1 VLPEAVRGFLGTG
14 RMTML
19 EIKQINAE
27 DELPEGLT
35 RQGFIDFMYRHLGQF
50 GDTKSAIAKSIDYAF
65 SCQEGKGGY
74 LLAAYDGGDLVG
86 GLIMN
91 HTGMSEY
98 VPEHLLVY
106 VAVNEEYR
114 NRGFGAQIVEKAF
127 EICEGNVA
135 LHVEYE
141 NPAKRLYER
150 LGMRSKYAEMR
161 YIK

>member
-1 VLPEAVRGFLGTG
+1 
-14 RMTML
+14 ML
-19 EIKQINAE
+19 KIEQIKTE
-27 DELPEGLT
+27 DELPMGLT
-35 RQGFIDFMYRHLGQF
+35 RQKFVDFMHRHLGRF

-65 SCQEGKGGY
+65 SSEEGKGGF
-74 LLAAYDGGDLVG
+74 LLAAYDDGRLVG

-106 VAVNEEYR
+106 VTVSDEYR
-114 NRGFGAQIVEKAF
+114 NRGYGARIVETAF
-127 EICEGNVA
+127 DLCDGNVA

-150 LGMRSKYAEMR
+150 LGMTTKYAEMR

>member
-1 VLPEAVRGFLGTG
+1 
-14 RMTML
+14 ML
-19 EIKQINAE
+19 KLQQIESE
-27 DELPEGLT
+27 DEFPNGLT
-35 RQGFIDFMYRHLGQF
+35 KEAFVDFMHLHLGRF

-65 SCQEGKGGY
+65 SCADGKGGF
-74 LLAAYDGGDLVG
+74 LLAAYDRGILVG

-98 VPEHLLVY
+98 VPENLLVY
-106 VAVNEEYR
+106 VAVSDEHR
-114 NRGFGAQIVEKAF
+114 NRGYGARIVERAF
-127 EICEGNVA
+127 DICEGNVA